1 MLGCGFWGQLL
12 VLRGRG
18 VKWRCWEH
26 PSPGDPATDVSFSS
40 SSSSSSS
47 CPAPRGRI
55 SRTQVSDA
63 GLYTCVVSSQAGVAD
78 RSFVLQILGMEEL
91 GI

>member
-1 MLGCGFWGQLL
+1 MLGCGFFGQLL
-12 VLRGRG
+12 GLRGRG
-18 VKWRCWEH
+18 VRWRYWEH
-26 PSPGDPATDVSFSS
+26 PSPGDPATDISS
-40 SSSSSSS
+40 SSL

-78 RSFVLQILGMEEL
+78 RSFVLQILGMEEP

>member
-1 MLGCGFWGQLL
+1 MLGALFSGG
-12 VLRGRG
+12 
-18 VKWRCWEH
+18 
-26 PSPGDPATDVSFSS
+26 PGTDISS
-40 SSSSSSS
+40 SSSSL

-78 RSFVLQILGMEEL
+78 RSFVLQILGMEEP

>member
-1 MLGCGFWGQLL
+1 MLGAPFSGG
-12 VLRGRG
+12 
-18 VKWRCWEH
+18 
-26 PSPGDPATDVSFSS
+26 PGTDISS
-40 SSSSSSS
+40 SSSSSL

-78 RSFVLQILGMEEL
+78 RSFVLQILGMEEP